1 MASGNQWA
9 FDIETNVFS
18 KIYAQLREKY
28 PKALITR
35 DEQSGTTP
43 TFPTILIQ
51 ALEPIE
57 RNPDLETQINS
68 VLFSTQ
74 IKVTT
79 NKDRSTVMSI
89 ASEVAKRYKDLSFQ
103 LIGMPYCRKEDKLWI
118 ATFRARRTFDWNDRL

>member
-1 MASGNQWA
+1 M
-9 FDIETNVFS
+9 FS
-18 KIYAQLREKY
+18 KIYAQLHEKY

-35 DEQSGTTP
+35 DEQSSTTP

-51 ALEPIE
+51 ALEPVE

-79 NKDRSTVMSI
+79 NKDRSTAMSI

-103 LIGMPYCRKEDKLWI
+103 LIGMPYCRKEDKLWA
-118 ATFRARRTFDWNDRL
+118 ATFRARRTLDWNDRL

>member
-18 KIYAQLREKY
+18 KIYAQLHEKY

-35 DEQSGTTP
+35 DEQSSTTP

-51 ALEPIE
+51 ALEPVE

-74 IKVTT
+74 ITVTT
-79 NKDRSTVMSI
+79 NKSRSDALNI
-89 ASEVAKRYKDLSFQ
+89 ANTIAQLYKSLSFE
-103 LIGMPYCRKEDKLWI
+103 LVGMPYCRKDDKLWTAI
-118 ATFRARRTFDWNDRL
+118 IRARRTFDWNDRL

>member
-51 ALEPIE
+51 ALEPVE

-79 NKDRSTVMSI
+79 NKDRSTAMSI

-103 LIGMPYCRKEDKLWI
+103 LIGMPYCRKEDKLWA
-118 ATFRARRTFDWNDRL
+118 ATFRARRTLDWNDRL

>member
-18 KIYAQLREKY
+18 KIYAQLHEKY

-35 DEQSGTTP
+35 DEQSSTTP

-51 ALEPIE
+51 ALETVE

-79 NKDRSTVMSI
+79 NKDRSTAMSI

-103 LIGMPYCRKEDKLWI
+103 LIGMPYCRKEDKLWE

>member
-18 KIYAQLREKY
+18 KIYAQLHEKY

-35 DEQSGTTP
+35 DEQSSTTP

-51 ALEPIE
+51 ALEPVE

-68 VLFSTQ
+68 VLFSAQ
-74 IKVTT
+74 ITVTA
-79 NKDRSTVMSI
+79 NKSRSEAECLIVEKKISCGKLPSGQDEHSI
-89 ASEVAKRYKDLSFQ
+89 GTTDYKEQQCSYFFT
-103 LIGMPYCRKEDKLWI
+103 Y
-118 ATFRARRTFDWNDRL
+118 F

>member
-9 FDIETNVFS
+9 FDIDTNVFS
-18 KIYAQLREKY
+18 KIYAQLHEKY

-35 DEQSGTTP
+35 DEQSSTTP

-51 ALEPIE
+51 ALEPV
-57 RNPDLETQINS
+57 ETQINS

-79 NKDRSTVMSI
+79 NKDRSTAMSI

-103 LIGMPYCRKEDKLWI
+103 LIGMPYCRKEDKLWA

>member
-9 FDIETNVFS
+9 FDIDTNVFS
-18 KIYAQLREKY
+18 KIYAQLHEKY

-35 DEQSGTTP
+35 DEQSSTTP

-51 ALEPIE
+51 ALEPVE
-57 RNPDLETQINS
+57 KNPDLETQINS
-68 VLFSTQ
+68 VLFSAQ
-74 IKVTT
+74 ITVTT
-79 NKDRSTVMSI
+79 NKSRSEAMSI

-103 LIGMPYCRKEDKLWI
+103 LIGMPYCRKEDKLWA

>member
-18 KIYAQLREKY
+18 KIYAQLRDKY
-28 PKALITR
+28 PKALVTR
-35 DEQSGTTP
+35 DEQSITTP

-51 ALEPIE
+51 ALEPVE

-79 NKDRSTVMSI
+79 NKDRSTAMSI

-103 LIGMPYCRKEDKLWI
+103 LIGMPYCRKEDKLWSAI
-118 ATFRARRTFDWNDRL
+118 FRARRTFDWNDRL